1 MSASRP
7 AATRVQAISNWK
19 TVTVERLDLSFGGL
33 SLDKLGIRS
42 RPKPMGLDQEQA
54 LSELPPAR
62 AAGLSGYVPSALIS
76 TEQRMFALAVGGAP
90 AWSRRLR
97 RIDDLT
103 DAALQELEADWRG
116 LGWSRRRAPVEFS
129 TLWRQRA
136 TRQDFRQ
143 VNELIRRHNEYYPI
157 EANLPMSARTGDFVR
172 PGGRDYRRPLLDASW
187 ILERFPPEL
196 ERALA

>member
-1 MSASRP
+1 L
-7 AATRVQAISNWK
+7 
-19 TVTVERLDLSFGGL
+19 ERLDLSLGGL
-33 SLDKLGIRS
+33 SLGKLGIRP
-42 RPKPMGLDQEQA
+42 RPKPLGLDQEQA

-62 AAGLSGYVPSALIS
+62 AAGLSGYVPSPLIS

-103 DAALQELEADWRG
+103 DTALQELEADWRR
-116 LGWSRRRAPVEFS
+116 LGRSPRQAPVEFS
-129 TLWRQRA
+129 RLWRQRA
-136 TRQDFRQ
+136 ARQDFRQ

-157 EANLPMSARTGDFVR
+157 EANLPMSVHTGDFIR
-172 PGGRDYRRPLLDASW
+172 PGGRDYRRPLLDAGW
-187 ILERFPPEL
+187 VLERFPPEL